1 MTTTLAP
8 QAGRGAGT
16 WGLPTAAERAAG
28 LGRATATLPPARLL
42 RLARRLDRDRDAAR
56 ERLAALHR
64 ELGEVVAHR
73 DLSDAYDP
81 HTPQGSTWDAEH
93 AVSAAAGA
101 RVALAQAEGALRR
114 IAQGSY
120 GRCEACRGAIAL
132 ARLEA
137 LPSAGLCLAC
147 ASARRRP

>member
-1 MTTTLAP
+1 M
-8 QAGRGAGT
+8 
-16 WGLPTAAERAAG
+16 
-28 LGRATATLPPARLL
+28 
-42 RLARRLDRDRDAAR
+42 
-56 ERLAALHR
+56 HR

-73 DLSDAYDP
+73 DLSDVYDP

-93 AVSAAAGA
+93 AVAAAAGA
-101 RVALAQAEGALRR
+101 RVALAEAEGALRR

-137 LPSAGLCLAC
+137 LPSAGLCLPC
-147 ASARRRP
+147 ASARRRRT